1 MAGVVLYLLHCPG
14 HGRRGNCRGVEQ
26 PEARWAHN
34 PKVAGSSPAP
44 ATTEKARIQ
53 TILAFSYKGRVFPPE
68 GRCAPARLSVKRF
81 GRVKEICVS
90 VAEVGRPKRRGRV
103 NYCEHCRMLCAGTSC
118 DACGRNGLRAAK
130 DEDFCFLTEADTM
143 TCGMLETCLKQENI
157 PFAAIPCGTG
167 VRTAFGMHL
176 ENRKI
181 YVPFA
186 AYRQASE
193 ITDTFSRD
201 LTDVWRR
208 ELLDNI
214 GKWHADARTEKKIR
228 KKRKLPKEQSLL
240 ILCKEMVRRAQRIED
255 AGRISGCVSGG
266 HYLFVYADT
275 TVVIFN
281 SVTYEI
287 LAVNETGR

>member
-1 MAGVVLYLLHCPG
+1 MCGHVL
-14 HGRRGNCRGVEQ
+14 RRMRQ
-26 PEARWAHN
+26 
-34 PKVAGSSPAP
+34 
-44 ATTEKARIQ
+44 
-53 TILAFSYKGRVFPPE
+53 
-68 GRCAPARLSVKRF
+68 KR
-81 GRVKEICVS
+81 
-90 VAEVGRPKRRGRV
+90 
-103 NYCEHCRMLCAGTSC
+103 
-118 DACGRNGLRAAK
+118 LRAAK

-167 VRTAFGMHL
+167 VRTAFGRHL
-176 ENRKI
+176 ENSKI

-214 GKWHADARTEKKIR
+214 GKWHAMPER
-228 KKRKLPKEQSLL
+228 KRKFAKKGSCRKSRVCLYCAKKWYGVAADRG
-240 ILCKEMVRRAQRIED
+240 C
-255 AGRISGCVSGG
+255 GRISGCVSGG